1 MLESTRHLDIP
12 LELSIM
18 SSSESHL
25 IAEMSSANP
34 HVLVV
39 TINRPPANPLTL
51 AMFNQLT
58 EIFNS
63 IHTRKDVRAVV
74 ITGSGNR
81 IFCAGADV
89 KEINKRTV
97 ESSFDRSIIYRA
109 CFDAISRCAVPV
121 VGAINGSA
129 LGAGMV
135 LAACCDFVIATEGAR
150 FGVPEINVGSMGG
163 TRHAGSMVPD
173 SMMRYMA
180 LTGETLSVDDLYRVG
195 SVLKVLPSD
204 EVLPEAVKIA
214 SGIAGKAPKMVRMMR
229 EAINLTGDMPVYE
242 GYRLEQLF
250 TNVAVAL
257 PESKEA
263 SQAFLEKRAPNF
275 DTPAE

>member
-1 MLESTRHLDIP
+1 
-12 LELSIM
+12 M
-18 SSSESHL
+18 SSTDSTLRVEM
-25 IAEMSSANP
+25 AEENP

-51 AMFNQLT
+51 AMFRELT
-58 EIFNS
+58 EIFNG
-63 IHTRKDVRAVV
+63 IQARRDVRAIVL
-74 ITGSGNR
+74 TGSGER
-81 IFCAGADV
+81 VFCAGADV

-121 VGAINGSA
+121 IGALNGSA

-135 LAACCDFVIATEGAR
+135 LAACCDFVIAAEGAR

-163 TRHAGSMVPD
+163 TRHAGSMVPE

-180 LTGETLSVDDLYRVG
+180 LTGNTLSVDDLYRVG
-195 SVLKVLPSD
+195 SVLKVLPVS
-204 EVLPEAVKIA
+204 EVLPEAINIA
-214 SGIAGKAPKMVRMMR
+214 CDIAGKAPKMMRMMR
-229 EAINLTGDMPVYE
+229 EAINLSSEMPVYE

-263 SQAFLEKRAPNF
+263 SAAYLEKRAPNF
-275 DTPAE
+275 DTPTE

>member
-1 MLESTRHLDIP
+1 
-12 LELSIM
+12 M
-18 SSSESHL
+18 SSSEPRL
-25 IAEMSSANP
+25 LAEISTENP
-34 HVLVV
+34 HVLLV

-51 AMFNQLT
+51 AMFSELT
-58 EIFNS
+58 DIFNQ
-63 IHTRKDVRAVV
+63 IKNRPEVRAVV
-74 ITGSGNR
+74 LTGSGDR
-81 IFCAGADV
+81 VFCAGADV

-97 ESSFDRSIIYRA
+97 ESSFDRSVIYRG
-109 CFDAISRCAVPV
+109 CFDAIYRCPVPV

-135 LAACCDFVIATEGAR
+135 LAACCDFVVAAEKAR

-180 LTGETLSVDDLYRVG
+180 LTGNTLGADDLHRVG
-195 SVLKVLPSD
+195 SVLKVLPQQQ
-204 EVLPEAVKIA
+204 VLGEALSIA
-214 SGIAGKAPKMVRMMR
+214 ADIAKKAPKMIRMMR
-229 EAINLTGDMPVYE
+229 EAISLSSEMPVYE

-257 PESKEA
+257 PESQEA
-263 SQAFLEKRAPNF
+263 SAAFMEKRDPEF
-275 DTPAE
+275 D

>member
-1 MLESTRHLDIP
+1 
-12 LELSIM
+12 M
-18 SSSESHL
+18 SSSESRL
-25 IAEMSSANP
+25 IAQPSSANP

-51 AMFNQLT
+51 AMFEELT
-58 EIFNS
+58 AIFNG
-63 IHTRKDVRAVV
+63 IQARKDVRAVV
-74 ITGSGNR
+74 LTGSGER
-81 IFCAGADV
+81 VFCAGADV

-97 ESSFDRSIIYRA
+97 ESSFNRSIIYRA

-121 VGAINGSA
+121 IGAINGSA

-135 LAACCDFVIATEGAR
+135 LAACCDFVIGAEGAR

-195 SVLKVLPSD
+195 SVLKVLPSA
-204 EVLPEAVKIA
+204 EVLPEALRIA
-214 SGIAGKAPKMVRMMR
+214 DGMANKAPKMMRMMR
-229 EAINLTGDMPVYE
+229 EAINLSSDMPVYE

-263 SQAFLEKRAPNF
+263 SAAYLEKRAPKF
-275 DTPAE
+275 E